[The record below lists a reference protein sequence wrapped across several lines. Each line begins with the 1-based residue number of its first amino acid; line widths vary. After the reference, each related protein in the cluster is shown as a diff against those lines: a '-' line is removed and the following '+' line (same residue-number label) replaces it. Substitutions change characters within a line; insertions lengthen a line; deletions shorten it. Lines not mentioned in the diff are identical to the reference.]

1 MEKTNRQGGGG
12 WINRSPISSG
22 RHFPNDSE
30 GVTEY
35 FAAVSRTELLTPEEE
50 VLATQRIK
58 RTRNA
63 YRRAMLADAS
73 IIASIADVFN
83 EATQSNHRIDAII
96 DVAPHDRT
104 RVALLRRAL
113 PVATQSLLRF
123 DHENSLDQKIIGSRQ
138 TSRKRRVAALHRVRH
153 RIRVCRR
160 LVNDLPLR
168 LEVLEQAYETAS
180 RGKSTSAMQTNRRRV
195 QALRQSLLQQ
205 KREFVSHHLRLVIP
219 IAKGYRGRGLGFSD
233 LIQEGNAG
241 LMRGIEKFD
250 PDRGFRFS
258 TYATWWIRQAISRA
272 VTTHARAVRIPTA
285 VLTGVRDVRQASE
298 LFVHANHRQPT
309 VDELAKLTGVSV
321 DKAHRTREAMR
332 ETVSIDDSNAMQR
345 QSIAELLHDSS
356 QASDP
361 TAGLEREEIDRTVQM
376 VLDALLPRER
386 RVVELRYGM
395 DDGSPKT
402 LLQVSQAMSLSRERI
417 RQIQSTAIAKMRD
430 VAEQIDD

>member
-1 MEKTNRQGGGG
+1 MEKTNQQGGGG
-12 WINRSPISSG
+12 WMNRSPMLSK

-35 FAAVSRTELLTPEEE
+35 FEAVSRTNLLTPEEE
-50 VLATQRIK
+50 VRATQRIK

-63 YRRAMLADAS
+63 YRRAMLADVS
-73 IIASIADVFN
+73 IIAAIAGVFN

-123 DHENSLDQKIIGSRQ
+123 DHENELDQKIIDSQR
-138 TSRKRRVAALHRVRH
+138 TPPKRRAAAQHRVRN

-168 LEVLEQAYETAS
+168 LEVLEQAYETAT
-180 RGKSTSAMQTNRRRV
+180 RGKKSPALRTNRRRV
-195 QALRQSLLQQ
+195 KALRRSLLRQ
-205 KREFVSHHLRLVIP
+205 KREFVTHHLRLVVP
-219 IAKGYRGRGLGFSD
+219 IAKRYRGRGLGFSD

-258 TYATWWIRQAISRA
+258 TYASWWIRQAISRA
-272 VTTHARAVRIPTA
+272 VTMHARAVRIPTA
-285 VLTGVRDVRQASE
+285 VLAGVRNVRQASE
-298 LFVHANHRQPT
+298 LFVHAHERQPSIE
-309 VDELAKLTGVSV
+309 ELAKLTGQSV
-321 DKAHRTREAMR
+321 DSARRAIEAMR
-332 ETVSIDDSNAMQR
+332 EMVSIDDSMAMQR
-345 QSIAELLHDSS
+345 QSIAEMLPDPS

-361 TAGLEREEIDRTVQM
+361 SSRLQREEFDQTVQS

-402 LLQVSQAMSLSRERI
+402 LLEVSKTMSLSRERI
-417 RQIQSTAIAKMRD
+417 RQIQSVAIEKMREA
-430 VAEQIDD
+430 AEHLDN